1 MGTVSTVLDALAKAD
16 GKKPETG
23 ASSLPP
29 DGGPPPPSRSR
40 FWRILGLLVLL
51 VSGFAIGL
59 FSDDEEDHVSVEV
72 AVTSPAPKSDSA
84 AVPIKPAS
92 RKGSR
97 PDGGPRVAQAPLTA
111 VARGNADGVSGEA
124 KGTGVAK
131 PPSNDDKA
139 VGGESARVRAPR
151 DPAQKGER
159 SRWRESRMVARDKA
173 REARARAVK
182 GEISR
187 DEYREERRA
196 LRAQARI
203 EREDLQQDR
212 REAQLARRLDLQ
224 ERRAARTADRQ
235 ANTGA
240 TAARDPFLPEATQ
253 GAGAVAAD
261 GEGSTKPTPAGL
273 GQFGEPLPDVVVPE
287 ATEVGAVAAAV
298 EPTAP
303 IDGAL
308 VASVPAEPPEGH
320 GLEVRR
326 WMPAGAP
333 PVRIQI
339 LQWSRDDARRFAF
352 ISVDGGRAT
361 KVGEGTVVGALSIKT
376 IYREMIEIGFGEK
389 SFLLRA
395 N

>member
-1 MGTVSTVLDALAKAD
+1 MSTVLDALAKAD
-16 GKKPETG
+16 GKKPGTG

-51 VSGFAIGL
+51 VSGFGIGL
-59 FSDDEEDHVSVEV
+59 FSDDEEDHVAVEV
-72 AVTSPAPKSDSA
+72 AVTTPAPKSDSA
-84 AVPIKPAS
+84 AVPIQSAA
-92 RKGSR
+92 RNGSR
-97 PDGGPRVAQAPLTA
+97 PDGGPRVAPALLTA
-111 VARGNADGVSGEA
+111 VAPGNADGVLPEA

-131 PPSNDDKA
+131 APGNDDQVA
-139 VGGESARVRAPR
+139 RGESARVGAPR
-151 DPAQKGER
+151 NQARKSER
-159 SRWRESRMVARDKA
+159 SRWREDRMVARDKA

-196 LRAQARI
+196 LRAEARI
-203 EREDLQQDR
+203 EREGLQQDR
-212 REAQLARRLDLQ
+212 RAAQIARRLALQ
-224 ERRAARTADRQ
+224 ERRAARTADGQ
-235 ANTGA
+235 ASPETA
-240 TAARDPFLPEATQ
+240 AARDPFLPEATQ
-253 GAGAVAAD
+253 GGSAAAAAG
-261 GEGSTKPTPAGL
+261 GGSAMPTAAGL
-273 GQFGEPLPDVVVPE
+273 GQSGETLPDAVVSE
-287 ATEVGAVAAAV
+287 TTEVSAVAAAV

-303 IDGAL
+303 IQGAL
-308 VASVPAEPPEGH
+308 VAAAPAVPPEGH